1 MGRHEALAAIDDPGD
16 LAARLAARFD
26 GAPAEEVI
34 AAAREHFA
42 SGLALVSSFGAE
54 SAVLL
59 HLAARVDAS
68 LPVLFIDTGKLFP
81 ATLRYRDALV
91 ERFGLKDVRV
101 LRPSVEDLQAEDPT
115 GALWMRD
122 TDACCTIRKVRP
134 LARALAGLDAWVS
147 GRKRFQASSRS
158 NIPLF
163 EADGPRVKV
172 NPLADWDPGD
182 LRAHMQTHDL
192 PPHPLVAEGY
202 PSIGCMPCTSPVA
215 EGEDPRAGR
224 WRGGEKTECGIHF
237 PLPLENENGAG
248 I

>member
-1 MGRHEALAAIDDPGD
+1 MGRHEALAAIDDTGD
-16 LAARLAARFD
+16 LARVLAARFD

-34 AAAREHFA
+34 AAARERFA
-42 SGLALVSSFGAE
+42 GGLALVSSFGAE

-59 HLAARVDAS
+59 HLVARVDAS

-81 ATLRYRDALV
+81 ATLRYRDTLV
-91 ERFGLKDVRV
+91 ERFGLTDVRV
-101 LRPSVEDLQAEDPT
+101 LKPSAEDLQTQDPT

-122 TDACCTIRKVRP
+122 TDACCDIRKVRP
-134 LARALAGLDAWVS
+134 LARAVADLDAWIS

-182 LRAHMQTHDL
+182 LRAYMQAHDL

-237 PLPLENENGAG
+237 PLPQENENGAG

>member
-1 MGRHEALAAIDDPGD
+1 MVASNMALGRSSLWKISSHAHCLA
-16 LAARLAARFD
+16 
-26 GAPAEEVI
+26 
-34 AAAREHFA
+34 
-42 SGLALVSSFGAE
+42 
-54 SAVLL
+54 SAVG
-59 HLAARVDAS
+59 
-68 LPVLFIDTGKLFP
+68 T
-81 ATLRYRDALV
+81 
-91 ERFGLKDVRV
+91 
-101 LRPSVEDLQAEDPT
+101 
-115 GALWMRD
+115 
-122 TDACCTIRKVRP
+122 
-134 LARALAGLDAWVS
+134 LARAVAGLDAWIS

-182 LRAHMQTHDL
+182 LRAYMQAHDL
-192 PPHPLVAEGY
+192 PAHPLVAEGY

-237 PLPLENENGAG
+237 PLPQENENGAG